1 MTCEEFEAQ
10 LTAFS
15 LGELEP
21 DVAMRARAHVARCD
35 SCAAATLRD
44 RQLTALLRA
53 SMVEMPAEGQTA
65 VLAAVRSEATWAP
78 RPAPSPAAAA
88 APATRMRRHRGR
100 RSRRHWLALAA
111 AAVLALAVL
120 ALAVVLVP
128 APDPSSTIA
137 AGWNLYRQ
145 EASFAGRQPSAATTE
160 RLDSALGAQARPPDL
175 RGFGLQSVGWDG
187 RMLAGHL
194 ASVAEYRD
202 VAGRRVTLMRWHGEL
217 PHPTKGSPEFAS
229 YEGMQTAQWGGTSS
243 AWFKTGDVVYCLV
256 GTVAEHTLT
265 EVAHYLGAS

>member
-21 DVAMRARAHVARCD
+21 DDAMRARAHVARCD

-53 SMVEMPAEGQTA
+53 SIVEMPPASQAA
-65 VLAAVRSEATWAP
+65 VLAAVRAETTDTTMP
-78 RPAPSPAAAA
+78 PTPTPHQVQPQRR
-88 APATRMRRHRGR
+88 TRRHRIRG
-100 RSRRHWLALAA
+100 RRHWLALAA
-111 AAVLALAVL
+111 AAVLALTAL

-128 APDPSSTIA
+128 APDRSSAIA
-137 AGWNLYRQ
+137 AGWNVYRL
-145 EASFAGRQPSAATTE
+145 EAAAPHGQPGAATAK
-160 RLDSALGAQARPPDL
+160 RLTTVLGAAAHPPDL
-175 RGFGLQSVGWDG
+175 RGFGLRTVGWDG

-202 VAGRRVTLMRWHGEL
+202 AAGRRVTLMRWRGEL
-217 PHPTKGSPEFAS
+217 PHPMKGAPEVAS
-229 YEGMQTAQWGGTSS
+229 YEGMQTAQWGGTGSV
-243 AWFKTGDVVYCLV
+243 WFKNGDIVSCLV
-256 GTVAEHTLT
+256 GTVAEQTLT
-265 EVAHYLGAS
+265 DVAHYLGAA

>member
-21 DVAMRARAHVARCD
+21 DDAMAARAHVARCD

-53 SMVEMPAEGQTA
+53 SMVEMPAAGQAA
-65 VLAAVRSEATWAP
+65 VLAAVRSETTM
-78 RPAPSPAAAA
+78 AA
-88 APATRMRRHRGR
+88 APAAPYQVQPPPGGRMRRHRGR
-100 RSRRHWLALAA
+100 RSRHWLALAA
-111 AAVLALAVL
+111 AAALAMVVL
-120 ALAVVLVP
+120 TLAVVLVP
-128 APDPSSTIA
+128 APDRSSTIA
-137 AGWNLYRQ
+137 AGWNLYRLGSVVS
-145 EASFAGRQPSAATTE
+145 AKQPSEETVR
-160 RLDSALGAQARPPDL
+160 RLTNTLGAAAHPPDL
-175 RGFGLQSVGWDG
+175 RGFGLQPVGWDG

-202 VAGRRVTLMRWHGEL
+202 AAGRRVTLMRWRGEL
-217 PHPTKGSPEFAS
+217 PQPTRGAPEVES
-229 YEGMQTAQWGGTSS
+229 YEGMQTAQWGGVASV
-243 AWFKTGDVVYCLV
+243 WFKNGDVVSCLV

-265 EVAHYLGAS
+265 DIAHSLGAA

>member
-21 DVAMRARAHVARCD
+21 DDAIRARAHVARCD

-53 SMVEMPAEGQTA
+53 SMVEMPAEGQA
-65 VLAAVRSEATWAP
+65 SVLAAVRSETTTWSAVPAAPPGQP
-78 RPAPSPAAAA
+78 RPGV
-88 APATRMRRHRGR
+88 RMRRHRGR

-111 AAVLALAVL
+111 AAGLALAVL

-128 APDPSSTIA
+128 APDRSSTIA
-137 AGWNLYRQ
+137 AGWNLYRL
-145 EASFAGRQPSAATTE
+145 EATLSKQQPSAETAK
-160 RLDSALGAQARPPDL
+160 RLSTALGAAARPPDL
-175 RGFGLQSVGWDG
+175 RGFGLRAVGWDG

-202 VAGRRVTLMRWHGEL
+202 VAGRRVTLMRWRGEL
-217 PHPTKGSPEFAS
+217 PHPTRGSPEFAS
-229 YEGMQTAQWGGTSS
+229 YEGMQTAQWGGTGSV
-243 AWFKTGDVVYCLV
+243 WFKTGDIVYCLV

-265 EVAHYLGAS
+265 EVAHYLGAA

>member
-21 DVAMRARAHVARCD
+21 DDAMRARSHVARCD

-53 SMVEMPAEGQTA
+53 SIVEMPPAGQAA
-65 VLAAVRSEATWAP
+65 VLAAVRSDTTMATMPAAP
-78 RPAPSPAAAA
+78 RQARPRPGVP
-88 APATRMRRHRGR
+88 MRRHRNR

-111 AAVLALAVL
+111 AAALAMTVL

-128 APDPSSTIA
+128 APDRSSAIA
-137 AGWNLYRQ
+137 AGWNLYRI
-145 EASFAGRQPSAATTE
+145 EAAVSQKQPSAETAK
-160 RLDSALGAQARPPDL
+160 RLRTVLGAAAHPPDL
-175 RGFGLQSVGWDG
+175 RGFGLQPVGWDG

-202 VAGRRVTLMRWHGEL
+202 AAGRRVTLMRWRGEL
-217 PHPTKGSPEFAS
+217 PQPTRGAPELAS
-229 YEGMQTAQWGGTSS
+229 YEGMQTAQWGSTGSV
-243 AWFKTGDVVYCLV
+243 WFKTGDVVSCLV

-265 EVAHYLGAS
+265 EVAHHLGAP